1 MDDGRSTI
9 VRYDMPVFDVIGV
22 GTNSVDEVLIT
33 GENLLDVLSA
43 GKGRVQ
49 ARHVFSGGQTA
60 TTMCA
65 CAAFGLKTGYVG
77 AFGSDA
83 WGGMVRRDLEARG
96 VATNHSAV
104 VDQPNRTA
112 VIVVDASGNRTVLWH
127 RSEGLSLKPHQLD
140 ASALQARL
148 VHIDDDDPE
157 IALRAAT
164 LARSAGTP
172 VTSDLEHL
180 NGTTEQLISA
190 TTYPILNE
198 HLAAALTGEQDPER
212 ALRRLRRLNPG
223 LLCVTLEARG
233 AAALDGDRF
242 HMSAAAPVS
251 VVDNTGAGDIFRGGF
266 IYGILQKWAIPDILR
281 FANAAAGLS
290 CTRLGAIASVPTHDE
305 ARRLLAEP
313 LSEHRG

>member
-1 MDDGRSTI
+1 MI
-9 VRYDMPVFDVIGV
+9 WPVFDVIGV

-49 ARHVFSGGQTA
+49 ARYVFSGGQTA

-83 WGGMVRRDLEARG
+83 WGGTVRRDLEERG
-96 VATNHSAV
+96 VATSHSTV
-104 VDQPNRTA
+104 VDKPNRTA
-112 VIVVDASGNRTVLWH
+112 VIVVDATGNRTVLWH
-127 RSEGLSLKPHQLD
+127 RSEGLSLKPHELD

-157 IALRAAT
+157 LALRAAA
-164 LARSAGTP
+164 LARTAGTP

-180 NGTTEQLISA
+180 NDSTEQLIAS

-198 HLAAALTGEQDPER
+198 HLAAALTGEHDPER
-212 ALRRLRRLNPG
+212 ALRRLRHLNPG
-223 LLCVTLEARG
+223 LICVTLEARG
-233 AAALDGDRF
+233 AAALEGDRF
-242 HMSAAAPVS
+242 HMSAAMPVT
-251 VVDNTGAGDIFRGGF
+251 VVDNTGAGDIFRGAF
-266 IYGILQKWAIPDILR
+266 IYGILQKWAIPDMLR